1 MPETKHKCMI
11 CGKES
16 ELKGSIC
23 PRCQENIRREA
34 LGKQDD
40 VRRQSDK
47 ELERQGVSPG
57 QKPRS

>member
-1 MPETKHKCMI
+1 MI

-16 ELKGSIC
+16 ELQGSIC